1 MNRNT
6 SSIARKL
13 NWSWTIKKFWDYIF
27 WDILGAFL
35 IIAAGCYLFEEYE
48 FGGFVLNSQRSIISV
63 TPDWYDGY
71 ADNVH
76 LPRKEEFEHIH
87 YLVINENGRFI
98 ASIGEPVFILTY
110 VSAGIVFL
118 QLFDILWTL
127 IFGVFGIRRKLKP
140 LDEIAKKAEELS
152 SIAYDEGKYA
162 NLESAIDNVD
172 PDGAELVV
180 STGNKDLEGV
190 EIAINNLL
198 TRMRESY
205 RQQSRFVSDASH
217 ELRTPIAVIQG
228 YANMLDRWGKED
240 KEVLEESIEAIKHE
254 SDNMK
259 TLVEQLL
266 FLARGD
272 AGRNQ
277 LDMKE
282 ISLKA
287 IIREVYEESRM
298 IDNRHCY
305 ELYEDAGDVIMTGD
319 FAMIKQSVRILVD
332 NAAKY
337 TKEGE
342 NIMLKSGINS
352 ELRPFFSIQDYGIGM
367 NEEEVSHIFE
377 RFYRS
382 DEARNRQ
389 TGGTGLG
396 LAIAKWIIDKHN
408 GYFDVISKPEIG
420 TRFTVVFK

>member
-1 MNRNT
+1 
-6 SSIARKL
+6 
-13 NWSWTIKKFWDYIF
+13 
-27 WDILGAFL
+27 
-35 IIAAGCYLFEEYE
+35 
-48 FGGFVLNSQRSIISV
+48 
-63 TPDWYDGY
+63 
-71 ADNVH
+71 
-76 LPRKEEFEHIH
+76 
-87 YLVINENGRFI
+87 
-98 ASIGEPVFILTY
+98 
-110 VSAGIVFL
+110 
-118 QLFDILWTL
+118 
-127 IFGVFGIRRKLKP
+127 
-140 LDEIAKKAEELS
+140 
-152 SIAYDEGKYA
+152 
-162 NLESAIDNVD
+162 
-172 PDGAELVV
+172 
-180 STGNKDLEGV
+180 
-190 EIAINNLL
+190 
-198 TRMRESY
+198 
-205 RQQSRFVSDASH
+205 
-217 ELRTPIAVIQG
+217 
-228 YANMLDRWGKED
+228 
-240 KEVLEESIEAIKHE
+240 
-254 SDNMK
+254 MK

-298 IDNRHCY
+298 IDNKHCY
-305 ELYEDAGDVIMTGD
+305 ELYEDTGDVIMTGD

-342 NIMLKSGINS
+342 SIMLKSGINS

-396 LAIAKWIIDKHN
+396 LSIVKH
-408 GYFDVISKPEIG
+408 GALLHGADIHVESEVGKG
-420 TRFTVVFK
+420 TRMELIFHEEQNTSECT

>member
-27 WDILGAFL
+27 WDILAAFL
-35 IIAAGCYLFEEYE
+35 IISAGCYLFEEYE

-71 ADNVH
+71 ADNAH
-76 LPRKEEFEHIH
+76 LPRKEDFEHIH

-198 TRMRESY
+198 TRMRESF

-298 IDNRHCY
+298 IDNKHCY
-305 ELYEDAGDVIMTGD
+305 ELYEDTGDVIMTGD

-342 NIMLKSGINS
+342 SIMLKSGINS